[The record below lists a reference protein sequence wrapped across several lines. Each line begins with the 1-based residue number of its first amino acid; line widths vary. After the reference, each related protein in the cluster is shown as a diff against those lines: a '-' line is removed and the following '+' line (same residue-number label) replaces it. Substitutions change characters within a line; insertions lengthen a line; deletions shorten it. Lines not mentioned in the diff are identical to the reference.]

1 MGDKFNLTG
10 DFRGAIVNVKSTLSN
25 VQQSAGMIPGASE
38 DERKQLQDLI
48 GRLSAEL
55 EKAPPAQKEDAETV
69 AITASTLIE
78 QVKSGKPNRTLLQ
91 ITGEGLK
98 QAATNF
104 YSSLPTVLPLVMQM
118 VETVARLS
126 GR

>member
-48 GRLSAEL
+48 RRLSAEL
-55 EKAPPAQKEDAETV
+55 EKVPPAQKEDVETV

-78 QVKSGKPNRTLLQ
+78 QAKSGKPNKTILK

-98 QAATNF
+98 QAATNLTAA
-104 YSSLPTVLPLVMQM
+104 LPTILPIAMQM
-118 VETVARLS
+118 IDTVARLS